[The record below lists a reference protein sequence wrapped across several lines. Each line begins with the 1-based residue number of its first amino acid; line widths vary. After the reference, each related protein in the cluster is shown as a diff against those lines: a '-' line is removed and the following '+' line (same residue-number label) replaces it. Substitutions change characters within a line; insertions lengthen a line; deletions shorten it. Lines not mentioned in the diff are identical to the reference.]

1 MKYLFL
7 LLFLCSNVCIAQDA
21 LFNKSI
27 ELNPDIQ
34 GDIGS
39 SIIINSG
46 GDIMVIGK
54 TRNRYDYLKDSL
66 VVTKLS
72 KEGDIEWYKTYDLHD
87 ETWEFPNEVILL
99 LDDAFLIGGT
109 VQYQE
114 DFNQNAFLLK
124 LDSLGNIVW
133 YQEYGDGNEQRC
145 RDLISTQDGG
155 FIFVRRTNQLGTVDG
170 SYDAWVVKTDSLG
183 NIEWEQTYGDG
194 NFNETLSITELASG
208 NYKMIVNNGDTET
221 WTTTT
226 QYEINEYGEIIN
238 EYVLENQEGDED
250 YYIHQ
255 MEVENGSFLLSGST
269 GNDGLIFKIDSLGNE
284 LWSLVVE
291 EEGATLEFLKRGV
304 LLPDG
309 NYMLCGTTLPDNYTF
324 RGWLVKIT
332 PEGELLWKKP
342 FQHDEDNIEEYFEDM
357 ALHPDG
363 SVVIVGFTRQLPEE
377 GQLNMWRNNMWIVKV
392 DQEGNDWLPLTVEVA
407 TSDTFVCVSD
417 TVFLSTMAYN
427 GKYCAYSNGTSCPD
441 ESWWMGNGV
450 PYLDDSQS
458 FFIANENGIYDLTY
472 SVVDQA
478 GDTATASITSIIV
491 FNQTEL
497 SGLEDITVY
506 VGDSLDITPNLVDI
520 NTPYF
525 AYEWSGNGTA
535 YLSTLTDTTTFVAQD
550 SGIYNL
556 SFYYEFGAD
565 CSDITSFQIT
575 VLDTLNTNL
584 SEIYLVSPFQIYPNP
599 TQDYLIIEQP
609 QPHQN
614 KPLHCKIY
622 NGTGQLVHEQK
633 LNTSPTKIAV
643 NTLKSGIYLCQLQDE
658 NGIHHSEKILI
669 QR

>member
-34 GDIGS
+34 DDIGS
-39 SIIINSG
+39 SVIINDE
-46 GDIMVIGK
+46 GDIIVIGK

-66 VVTKLS
+66 VITKLNA
-72 KEGDIEWYKTYDLHD
+72 EGNVKWYKTYDLHD

-99 LDDAFLIGGT
+99 LDDAFLVGGT

-124 LDSLGNIVW
+124 LDSLGNIMW
-133 YQEYGDGNEQRC
+133 YQEYGDEAYQAIQ
-145 RDLISTQDGG
+145 DLISTQDGG
-155 FIFVRRTNQLGTVDG
+155 FIFVKRTNQLGTVDG

-183 NIEWEQTYGDG
+183 NIEWEQTYGDSDW
-194 NFNETLSITELASG
+194 NEVVAITEIEEG
-208 NYKMIVNNGDTET
+208 RYKMIVTNSDNSN
-221 WTTTT
+221 WATTT

-238 EYVLENQEGDED
+238 EYIIENQEGNKD
-250 YYIHQ
+250 YFLYQI
-255 MEVENGSFLLSGST
+255 EVENNNFLLSGST
-269 GNDGLIFKIDSLGNE
+269 QQDGLLVKIDSVGNV
-284 LWSLVVE
+284 LWSLLLSE
-291 EEGATLEFLKRGV
+291 DGATFEYLRRSI

-363 SVVIVGFTRQLPEE
+363 SVVIVGFTQQLPEE

-407 TSDTFVCVSD
+407 ISDTFVCVSD